1 MRFLTGFL
9 VAGLLF
15 SAAAQQPPK
24 KAPSGGGRGQPVS
37 SEAAFKVLNALN
49 EQSKLVVTFMGA
61 TQYTDLKAENC
72 FGWRFP
78 DGPRIL
84 GESGGEYYGLSMET
98 VGAKGTEGKKYDAIG
113 ALYAE
118 APFLLQGKLFKK
130 GAYMVYAAPDELR
143 LDLSIKEDVRSTTLA
158 LKEKLDKSLF
168 GKKKGEPAPRF
179 SFVQVAGQVYL
190 VIGSNRFRLSLAG

>member
-1 MRFLTGFL
+1 MRFLAGFL

-15 SAAAQQPPK
+15 SAAAQQPPM
-24 KAPSGGGRGQPVS
+24 KAPSGAGQPVS
-37 SEAAFKVLNALN
+37 SEAAFKVLNSLN

-61 TQYTDLKAENC
+61 SRYTDLKAEKC

-78 DGPRIL
+78 SGPRIVA
-84 GESGGEYYGLSMET
+84 ESGGEYYGLSMHT
-98 VGAKGTEGKKYDAIG
+98 VGAKGAEGKKYDAIG

-143 LDLSIKEDVRSTTLA
+143 LDLAIKEDVRSTTFA
-158 LKEKLDKSLF
+158 LKVKLEGSLF

-179 SFVQVAGQVYL
+179 SFVQAAGQVYL
-190 VIGSNRFRLSLAG
+190 VLSSNRFRLSLAA